1 MGQPESKKQIAV
13 TGGSRGIGREIV
25 RTLAAAGYNVRFTF
39 HNSESE
45 ARSLVAE
52 LQSNWPRQEF
62 SIHGVDFGDK
72 GGVGAFADEL
82 SETDGLYGL
91 VHNAGQS
98 CDALAAM
105 LDQDRAETAMQVNFW
120 ALTRLV
126 KGAIR
131 QMVPARAGRIV
142 GMGSIAA
149 LHGMSGNSAYA
160 ATKGAMLSYVRTA
173 VVELARKGVTVNFV
187 APGYVDTELMEPYA
201 AFRRALEKQ
210 IPVGR
215 FAQPGE
221 IAALVNHL
229 MAPEAAYITGSVL
242 AVDGGLSAGIAL
254 GA

>member
-1 MGQPESKKQIAV
+1 
-13 TGGSRGIGREIV
+13 
-25 RTLAAAGYNVRFTF
+25 
-39 HNSESE
+39 
-45 ARSLVAE
+45 
-52 LQSNWPRQEF
+52 
-62 SIHGVDFGDK
+62 
-72 GGVGAFADEL
+72 
-82 SETDGLYGL
+82 
-91 VHNAGQS
+91 
-98 CDALAAM
+98 M
-105 LDQDRAETAMQVNFW
+105 LDQDRAETAMLVNFW

-173 VVELARKGVTVNFV
+173 AVELARKGVTVNFV